1 MPTARARWIVVTV
14 GTVVIV
20 LAATFMGPS
29 EERRVRRRL
38 EAGAEAL
45 SALTQETGV
54 AQLGRLAQLRAFLA
68 EDVVVYLAGQDD
80 VPIRGR
86 DEIVGLV
93 ARVLAPLGARVELER
108 IRVTI
113 RDGGAVADAG
123 CEARLVSQDPDAQS
137 PVIDARWV
145 SLTWKR
151 FDNTW
156 VVASAR
162 VMESDE
168 SAIGDKR

>member
-1 MPTARARWIVVTV
+1 M
-14 GTVVIV
+14 
-20 LAATFMGPS
+20 
-29 EERRVRRRL
+29 
-38 EAGAEAL
+38 
-45 SALTQETGV
+45 
-54 AQLGRLAQLRAFLA
+54 
-68 EDVVVYLAGQDD
+68 YLAGQDRCTD
-80 VPIRGR
+80 LAAATRSSGSSP
-86 DEIVGLV
+86 
-93 ARVLAPLGARVELER
+93 ACLAPLGARVELER

-123 CEARLVSQDPDAQS
+123 GEARLVSRDPDAQS

-145 SLTWKR
+145 SSTWKR

-168 SAIGDKR
+168 SAIGDER